1 MIDGIGDQVT
11 SAFSTNTFNKNGS
24 NVPELGYASYVS
36 PHRILL
42 NVGYRL
48 AHKSGAS
55 NFGLYYEAFRQGY
68 IGSYSYSRYSYT
80 MYVQSGKFQN
90 PVTNDRGAVNL
101 IYIPT
106 REELDGMPFTSD
118 ENREEYWKFIQNDD
132 YLSKHTGEYSKR
144 GGAVMPWQ
152 HMLNFRFS
160 QDFYVN
166 VKGRRNTISLGL
178 DVNNIANML
187 NRDWGNVKRISTTN
201 ILKYENGAYTFNK
214 PTWSKY
220 AGTIST
226 WSAMFSIRYTFN

>member
-1 MIDGIGDQVT
+1 MT

-80 MYVQSGKFQN
+80 MYVQSGKYQN

-106 REELDGMPFTSD
+106 
-118 ENREEYWKFIQNDD
+118 
-132 YLSKHTGEYSKR
+132 
-144 GGAVMPWQ
+144 
-152 HMLNFRFS
+152 
-160 QDFYVN
+160 
-166 VKGRRNTISLGL
+166 
-178 DVNNIANML
+178 
-187 NRDWGNVKRISTTN
+187 
-201 ILKYENGAYTFNK
+201 ILKYDI
-214 PTWSKY
+214 
-220 AGTIST
+220 TIRFT
-226 WSAMFSIRYTFN
+226 

>member
-80 MYVQSGKFQN
+80 MYVQSGKYQN

-106 REELDGMPFTSD
+106 SRRSACRNGKSRFPLSRRGMCMNSWEKTAVW
-118 ENREEYWKFIQNDD
+118 ER
-132 YLSKHTGEYSKR
+132 LYSR
-144 GGAVMPWQ
+144 GHWQ
-152 HMLNFRFS
+152 SWWRAAQRSWL
-160 QDFYVN
+160 
-166 VKGRRNTISLGL
+166 RRR
-178 DVNNIANML
+178 AA
-187 NRDWGNVKRISTTN
+187 R
-201 ILKYENGAYTFNK
+201 
-214 PTWSKY
+214 
-220 AGTIST
+220 
-226 WSAMFSIRYTFN
+226 